1 MKTLSKIHWC
11 RCGGPLSTLCL
22 VLVAAIGCGGS
33 NKPAYPSANIQGSV
47 TIDGVAVKEGSLQ
60 FMPGKDVKGQVAQA
74 VIVAGKFE
82 AKNVPV
88 GNLRVMFNITRPT
101 GKMITE
107 YSTPYPEVENLVPE
121 KYRDGVDLL
130 VSGNDN
136 VSFDLASQAGASS
149 GTQ

>member
-11 RCGGPLSTLCL
+11 RCGGPLSPLWL
-22 VLVAAIGCGGS
+22 VVVLALGCGGS
-33 NKPAYPSANIQGSV
+33 DKPAYPSAHIQGSV

-74 VIVAGKFE
+74 AIVAGKFE

-107 YSTPYPEVENLVPE
+107 YSTPYPEIENLVPE

-136 VSFDLASQAGASS
+136 VSFDLVSQAEASP
-149 GTQ
+149 GTK

>member
-1 MKTLSKIHWC
+1 MKTLTRNLWG
-11 RCGGPLSTLCL
+11 RCGGL
-22 VLVAAIGCGGS
+22 VSMLGLLLVAAIGCGGS
-33 NKPAYPSANIQGSV
+33 DKPSYPSATIQGSV
-47 TIDGVAVKEGSLQ
+47 TIDGVPVNEGSLQ

-74 VIVAGKFE
+74 AITAGKFE

-136 VSFDLASQAGASS
+136 VSFDLVSQAEASS
-149 GTQ
+149 GTK

>member
-11 RCGGPLSTLCL
+11 RCGGPLSPLCL
-22 VLVAAIGCGGS
+22 VLVLAIGCGG
-33 NKPAYPSANIQGSV
+33 NDKPAYPSANIQGSV

-74 VIVAGKFE
+74 AIVDGKFA

-121 KYRDGVDLL
+121 KYRDGVDL
-130 VSGNDN
+130 VVTGDDN
-136 VSFDLASQAGASS
+136 VSFDLTSQAGASS
-149 GTQ
+149 GSK